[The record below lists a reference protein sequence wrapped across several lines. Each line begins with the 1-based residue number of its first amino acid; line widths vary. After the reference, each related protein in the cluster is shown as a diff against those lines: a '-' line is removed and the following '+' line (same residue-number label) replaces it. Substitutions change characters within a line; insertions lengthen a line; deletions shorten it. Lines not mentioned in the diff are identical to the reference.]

1 MLPFSMFNFG
11 SDLRIPTFYF
21 HFTHCPD
28 LLETVI
34 PNIGNQGTKTITRVR
49 FRVGIITDDDLDLR
63 VKQNSLTS

>member
-1 MLPFSMFNFG
+1 MLLFSMFNFG

-28 LLETVI
+28 LLGTVL
-34 PNIGNQGTKTITRVR
+34 PNVGNQGTKTITRVR
-49 FRVGIITDDDLDLR
+49 FRVGIINDDDLDLR